1 MADSDSPRY
10 LLGGGE
16 RLSTDIPRPPRG
28 MGEKAHP
35 YSFAQAKR
43 RLADQGAAV
52 SQALRALPAL
62 TLPANE
68 AMIGLTLHPSYLA
81 KSYYPSNLLKEGG
94 LRHMGS
100 RAVHIRPEKLVT
112 QKSLDDDRPLLAP
125 LVYVAGDVDDLAN
138 FAGGIANWFPSDSNV
153 EDDFRKIET
162 LALPSHDRLKP
173 LTGELAT
180 RKGSLP
186 LEIVLHVDEDDGG
199 VILDAFRTF
208 AASLDVEVIE
218 PYTRQVGGLAF
229 LAGRGPRRS
238 LEPLLDFTFLRALRG
253 MPTFKP
259 FEPALRSAGPPFRVQ
274 LPDADAL
281 APDLAVAIFD
291 GGLPLHHGL
300 ERWVTLQEPADV
312 GAPLP
317 GGPAHGLGVT
327 SAFLFGPLE
336 EGVVPAT
343 PPATVDHWRVIGDD
357 TRSDDFAL
365 MPVLARIEN
374 VLSSRAYD
382 FVNISMGPDIPIE
395 DDDVTA
401 WTSTLDTLL
410 ADGETVAT
418 VACGNNGE
426 ADQLTGLHR
435 IQPPSDG
442 VNVVSVGSASRPDA
456 QWRRASY
463 SAWGPGRSP
472 GFVKP
477 DLIAFGG
484 SAASPF
490 LLLDATRPG
499 SGRGTQGTSFAAPL
513 VLRCAAGVRAQ
524 FAEHLWAPTIKALL
538 IHHAECG
545 THPRE
550 EVGWGCLPHG
560 VGDLV
565 LCRDGEA
572 HVLYQRQMPAQGSVR
587 MELPVPAEVRGRIE
601 IRGTFCIYSDVD
613 PEDAINYTRG
623 GLEIAFRPNSVTLP
637 PPYQKDGRTIQPT
650 VPKTAGFFSSEDLY
664 SSEFARRDDA
674 HKWETVFT
682 RTKKMNSSSL
692 NRPVFDVS
700 YAARAHGHTGRRAPH
715 MKIALVLTLRHAGTR
730 DLYDRVVRTAA
741 GRLQPMRSRPG
752 LTVPT
757 RVRV

>member
-1 MADSDSPRY
+1 MADSDTPKY

-16 RLSTDIPRPPRG
+16 RLSSDIPRPPRG

-35 YSFAQAKR
+35 YSFAQARR
-43 RLADQGAAV
+43 RLQGQGEV
-52 SQALRALPAL
+52 VNHGLRALPPLA
-62 TLPANE
+62 LPANE
-68 AMIGLTLHPSYLA
+68 AVIGLTLHPSYLA
-81 KSYYPSNLLKEGG
+81 KSYYPSNLLKECG

-112 QKSLDDDRPLLAP
+112 QKALDDDRPLLAP
-125 LVYVAGDVDDLAN
+125 LIYVAGDVEDLAS
-138 FAGGIANWFPSDSNV
+138 FTGAIGNWQPADAHV

-162 LALPSHDRLKP
+162 LALPGRDRLKP
-173 LTGELAT
+173 LAAGLAA
-180 RKGSLP
+180 RKGALP
-186 LEIVLHVDEDDGG
+186 LEIVLHVDEDDEGA
-199 VILDAFRTF
+199 ILDAFNVF
-208 AASLDVEVIE
+208 AASLGVEVLDG
-218 PYTRQVGGLAF
+218 YTRQVGGLAF
-229 LAGRGPRRS
+229 LAARGVRSS

-253 MPTFKP
+253 MPTLKP
-259 FEPALRSAGPPFRVQ
+259 FEPALRSARASFRVQ

-291 GGLPLHHGL
+291 GGLPSNHGL
-300 ERWVTLQEPADV
+300 DRWVTLHEPADV

-317 GGPAHGLGVT
+317 GGSSHGLGVT

-336 EGVVPAT
+336 EGVIPGP
-343 PPATVDHWRVIGDD
+343 PPATVEHWRVIGDD
-357 TRSDDFAL
+357 TLADDFAL
-365 MPVLARIEN
+365 LPVLARIEN

-382 FVNISMGPDIPIE
+382 FINISMGPDITIE

-401 WTSTLDTLL
+401 WTSTLDALL

-426 ADQLTGLHR
+426 ADRDAGLHR
-435 IQPPSDG
+435 VQPPSDG
-442 VNVVSVGSASRPDA
+442 VNIVSVGAASRPDT
-456 QWRRASY
+456 QWRRAPY

-477 DLIAFGG
+477 DLITFGG
-484 SAASPF
+484 STSSPF
-490 LLLDATRPG
+490 LMLDAARQ
-499 SGRGTQGTSFAAPL
+499 GTGFGNQGTSFAAPL
-513 VLRCAAGVRAQ
+513 VMRCAAGVRAQ

-538 IHHAECG
+538 IHHAEAG
-545 THPRE
+545 DHPRE

-572 HVLYQRQMPAQGSVR
+572 HVLYQRQMPPQGSVR
-587 MELPVPAEVRGRIE
+587 MELPVPSDVHGRIE

-613 PEDAINYTRG
+613 PEDALNYTRG
-623 GLEIAFRPNSVTLP
+623 GLEIAFRPDSVTLP
-637 PPYQKDGRTIQPT
+637 EPYEKDGRVIEPT
-650 VPKTAGFFSSEDLY
+650 VPKTSGFFSSEELY
-664 SSEFARRDDA
+664 STEFARRDDA

-682 RTKKMNSSSL
+682 RTKRMNSSSL

-715 MKIALVLTLRHAGTR
+715 MKVALVLTLRHAKTR

-741 GRLQPMRSRPG
+741 GRLQPMRPRPG
-752 LTVPT
+752 LAVPT